1 MWNCEKLCPCT
12 IHQELPK
19 TEKTLETADCMITA
33 SRKKI
38 NSISAESMTVLC
50 KYMISLIILKLLLW
64 SAKNKEEIYEN
75 IFFYNDNLFYENIL
89 FPCLDSV
96 CFAQ

>member
-1 MWNCEKLCPCT
+1 
-12 IHQELPK
+12 
-19 TEKTLETADCMITA
+19 MITA

>member
-1 MWNCEKLCPCT
+1 
-12 IHQELPK
+12 
-19 TEKTLETADCMITA
+19 MITA

-75 IFFYNDNLFYENIL
+75 IFFYNDNLF
-89 FPCLDSV
+89 
-96 CFAQ
+96 